1 MCPSESGLV
10 APSNN
15 KDDRGS
21 LGAGGK
27 LPTGDLVEAAVS
39 KSYCD

>member
-10 APSNN
+10 APSN
-15 KDDRGS
+15 KDGGGS